1 MKKVFFDTWGWAA
14 IAHKGDDHHNRVF
27 SFYKSFIVNNGIPVT
42 TDYIIAE
49 TINLLRSR
57 TDFKQTAI
65 FIDAIL
71 DTVKKGRAILERI
84 DEKRWTK
91 AWELS
96 KKYNDKTNI
105 SFFDFTSFV
114 VMKDIRISEVLTN
127 DKHFEDVG
135 MGFRK
140 LF

>member
-1 MKKVFFDTWGWAA
+1 MRKVFLDTWAWAA
-14 IAHKGDDHHNRVF
+14 IAHKGDDHHNSVF
-27 SFYKSFIVNNGIPVT
+27 PFYKSFIVNNGIPVT

-57 TDFKQTAI
+57 IDSEQTAV
-65 FIDAIL
+65 FIDTIL
-71 DTVKKGRAILERI
+71 DAAKNGRIILERI
-84 DEKRWTK
+84 DERRWLK

-96 KKYNDKTNI
+96 KKYDDKPYI
-105 SFFDFTSFV
+105 SFFDLSSFV
-114 VMKDIRISEVLTN
+114 VMKELRIMDVLTN
-127 DKHFEDVG
+127 DKHFEDIG

>member
-1 MKKVFFDTWGWAA
+1 VA
-14 IAHKGDDHHNRVF
+14 IANKNDNYHERVY
-27 SFYKSFIVNNGIPVT
+27 SFYKDLLLSRGLPVT
-42 TDYIIAE
+42 TDYILAE
-49 TINLLRSR
+49 TITFLRAKI
-57 TDFKQTAI
+57 DFRLVDI
-65 FIDAIL
+65 FIEAIL
-71 DTVKKGRAILERI
+71 DAVKDNRIILERI

-96 KKYNDKTNI
+96 KKYNDKTSI

>member
-1 MKKVFFDTWGWAA
+1 MKKVFFDSWGWVA
-14 IAHKGDDHHNRVF
+14 IANKNDNYHERVY
-27 SFYKSFIVNNGIPVT
+27 SFYKDLLLSRGLPIT
-42 TDYIIAE
+42 TDYILAE
-49 TINLLRSR
+49 TITFLRAKIDSMLVD
-57 TDFKQTAI
+57 T
-65 FIDAIL
+65 FIEAIL
-71 DTVKKGRAILERI
+71 NAVRNERIILERI

-96 KKYNDKTNI
+96 KKYNDKTSI

-114 VMKDIRISEVLTN
+114 VMKEIRISEALTN
-127 DKHFEDVG
+127 DRHFEDVG

>member
-1 MKKVFFDTWGWAA
+1 MKKVFFDSWGWVA
-14 IAHKGDDHHNRVF
+14 IANKNDNYHERVY
-27 SFYKSFIVNNGIPVT
+27 SFYKDLLLSRGLPVT
-42 TDYIIAE
+42 TDYILAE
-49 TINLLRSR
+49 TITFLRAKI
-57 TDFKQTAI
+57 DFRLVDI
-65 FIDAIL
+65 FIEVIL
-71 DTVKKGRAILERI
+71 DAVKDNRIILERI

-96 KKYNDKTNI
+96 KKYNDKTSI

-114 VMKDIRISEVLTN
+114 VMKDIRISEALTN

>member
-1 MKKVFFDTWGWAA
+1 MKNVFFDSWGWVA
-14 IAHKGDDHHNRVF
+14 IANKNDNYHERVY
-27 SFYKSFIVNNGIPVT
+27 SFYKDLLLSRGLPIT
-42 TDYIIAE
+42 TDYILAE
-49 TINLLRSR
+49 TITFLRAKI
-57 TDFKQTAI
+57 DFKLVDT
-65 FIDAIL
+65 FIETIL
-71 DTVKKGRAILERI
+71 NAARNERIILERI

-96 KKYNDKTNI
+96 KKYNDKTSI

-114 VMKDIRISEVLTN
+114 VMKEIRISEALTN
-127 DKHFEDVG
+127 DKHFEEVG

>member
-1 MKKVFFDTWGWAA
+1 MRKVFFDSWGWVA
-14 IAHKGDDHHNRVF
+14 IANKNDNYHENVY
-27 SFYKSFIVNNGIPVT
+27 SFYKGLLLSRGLPIT
-42 TDYIIAE
+42 TDYILAE
-49 TINLLRSR
+49 TITFLRAKI
-57 TDFKQTAI
+57 DFKLVDI
-65 FIDAIL
+65 FIETIL
-71 DTVKKGRAILERI
+71 NAVKKSRIILEKV
-84 DEKRWTK
+84 DEKRWAK

-114 VMKDIRISEVLTN
+114 VMKELRITDVLTN
-127 DKHFEDVG
+127 DRHFEDVG

>member
-1 MKKVFFDTWGWAA
+1 MKNVFFDSWGWVA
-14 IAHKGDDHHNRVF
+14 IANKNDNYHERVY
-27 SFYKSFIVNNGIPVT
+27 SFYKDLLLSRGLPIT
-42 TDYIIAE
+42 TDYILAE
-49 TINLLRSR
+49 TITFLRAKI
-57 TDFKQTAI
+57 DFKLVDT
-65 FIDAIL
+65 FIETIL
-71 DTVKKGRAILERI
+71 DAVKNERIILERI

-96 KKYNDKTNI
+96 KKYNDKTSI
-105 SFFDFTSFV
+105 SFFDLTSFV
-114 VMKDIRISEVLTN
+114 VMREVRISEVLTN